1 MNDKDEPTGG
11 VEETAGDLDDN
22 PALKDEGQVDR
33 AAAKIREV
41 LEEAKAKV
49 DEAVERLHVD
59 RARERSKEVLEEA
72 KAKVDEAVD
81 ALKAKLR
88 GDQ

>member
-1 MNDKDEPTGG
+1 MNEKDEFKGR
-11 VEETAGDLDDN
+11 VEEAAGDLADN
-22 PALKDEGQVDR
+22 PSLKREGQVDR
-33 AAAKIREV
+33 AAAKIKEV

-59 RARERSKEVLEEA
+59 RARERSKEILDEA

-81 ALKAKLR
+81 ALRAKLR
-88 GDQ
+88 GEE